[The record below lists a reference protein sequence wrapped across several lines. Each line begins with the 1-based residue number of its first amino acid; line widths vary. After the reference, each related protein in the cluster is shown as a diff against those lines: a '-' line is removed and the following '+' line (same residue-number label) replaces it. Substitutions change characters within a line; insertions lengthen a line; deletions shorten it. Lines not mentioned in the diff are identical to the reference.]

1 MPKCPVCNNDVSIL
15 PKLLMMKRHFYC
27 DKCGAD
33 LTVIPRSV
41 ALTSLVGV
49 SVAALLG
56 LLAGASKEKA
66 PLLVMLAI
74 WIMSFL
80 LAYAKVAKLSIEN
93 KNKSSPEKKKD
104 Q

>member
-1 MPKCPVCNNDVSIL
+1 
-15 PKLLMMKRHFYC
+15 
-27 DKCGAD
+27 
-33 LTVIPRSV
+33 
-41 ALTSLVGV
+41 
-49 SVAALLG
+49 LLG